1 MSACPRCGAPLEA
14 LTGCAACGTVLEVRA
29 DATPFELLGLETLY
43 DVDARELR
51 KRHLRASRGVHPDF
65 FGGAPVEVRAQAER
79 NAALLNGALETLGD
93 DARRADWLVQHL
105 GGPDEIAERAMPQ
118 AFLMEVLEWN
128 EVLEEARAAASF
140 DARLAGLERD
150 LRAQRTAALAAI
162 ARLLTPLPVPGAP
175 ALRTARQ
182 QLNVLRYV
190 DRALADIEAQRLS
203 KAAAN

>member
-14 LTGCAACGTVLEVRA
+14 LTACAACGAVLEVRA
-29 DATPFELLGLETLY
+29 DATPFEILGLEVRH

-65 FGGAPVEVRAQAER
+65 FGGAAADVRQLAEH

-105 GGPDEIAERAMPQ
+105 GGPDETSERAMPQ
-118 AFLMEVLEWN
+118 AFLVEVLEWN
-128 EVLEEARAAASF
+128 EVLEDARASATF
-140 DARLAGLERD
+140 DARLVGLERD
-150 LRAQRTAALAAI
+150 LRAQRAAALDAI
-162 ARLLTPLPVPGAP
+162 SRLLCPLPARGAP

-182 QLNVLRYV
+182 ELNVLRYV
-190 DRALADIEAQRLS
+190 DRALAEIEAQRLS